1 VDLSDTPEEARFRQD
16 LRTWLQKSLAE
27 LPWPEPA
34 DLVERAPFWR
44 RWQAM
49 LFEAGYA
56 GLTWPREYGGQ
67 GLDERM
73 RAIFG
78 QECDR
83 AGAPERLNTIGE
95 DFAGPTIARFG
106 SEAQKQR
113 FLRPI
118 LTGEEIWCQLFSEP
132 ESGSDLA
139 SLRTKA
145 TRVKGEGPGET
156 GGGDPPCAEGVD
168 GGWRIQGQ
176 KVWTSRAQL
185 AAHAILLARTAG
197 GPRHKGITYF
207 LLPMDSEGV
216 TVRPLAHM
224 LGEAEFNEVF
234 LDDVFLPDDA
244 VVGEVDGGWPVA
256 MGTLA
261 FERVAIATGRV
272 NTTRAVDDI
281 IADVRGM
288 TDPAGNPLGADPHVR
303 QKIADLWARALVHYT
318 ISQRVISGA
327 AAGEPPGPAASIGKL
342 YFCPLVEDLADF
354 RLSLEPLAGQFG
366 LDDTSQ
372 DAARARRW
380 LRLANQARGTAIA
393 GGSTFIQRNI
403 VAERVLGMPR

>member
-1 VDLSDTPEEARFRQD
+1 MDLADAPDEARFRQN
-16 LRTWLQKSLAE
+16 LRTWLEKNLPQ

-34 DLVERAPFWR
+34 DLVAKVPFWR
-44 RWQAM
+44 TWQSI

-78 QECDR
+78 EECDL
-83 AGAPERLNTIGE
+83 AGAPERLNPIGE
-95 DFAGPTIARFG
+95 DFAGPTIAHFG
-106 SEAQKQR
+106 SQAQKRR

-132 ESGSDLA
+132 DSGSDLA

-145 TRVKGEGPGET
+145 TKVE
-156 GGGDPPCAEGVD
+156 

-176 KVWTSRAQL
+176 KIWTSRAQL
-185 AAHAILLARTAG
+185 AAHAILLARTGG

-234 LDDVFLPDDA
+234 LDEVFLPDDA
-244 VVGEVDGGWPVA
+244 VVGE
-256 MGTLA
+256 
-261 FERVAIATGRV
+261 
-272 NTTRAVDDI
+272 
-281 IADVRGM
+281 
-288 TDPAGNPLGADPHVR
+288 
-303 QKIADLWARALVHYT
+303 
-318 ISQRVISGA
+318 
-327 AAGEPPGPAASIGKL
+327 L

-366 LDDTSQ
+366 LDDASQ
-372 DAARARRW
+372 EAARARPW